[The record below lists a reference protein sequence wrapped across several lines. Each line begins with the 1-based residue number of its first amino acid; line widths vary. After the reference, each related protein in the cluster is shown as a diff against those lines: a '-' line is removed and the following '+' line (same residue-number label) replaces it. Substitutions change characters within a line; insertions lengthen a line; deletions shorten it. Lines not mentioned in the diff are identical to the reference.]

1 MDKTSFIM
9 YIKFADMF
17 NRLTDEEAG
26 QLIKAIMDFQKTG
39 EVLDFPGA
47 LGMAYMV
54 MIQQMQ
60 EDRIKWEETCRA
72 RSAAGRNG
80 ANGRWKKET
89 PKNEECAESFPELS
103 QHDFKEYTENSID
116 SEQAMANDGKAWQSM
131 ANDGKKDFAIKSDG
145 KTWQTMH
152 DYDYEYDY
160 EYEYD
165 SEYNIL
171 PDIHHHDDVTCNTKI
186 YRCADEQEKSQLAI
200 AISSWEGVVNR
211 RISPKETEVI
221 HNFIHKYSLEDV
233 DKAIHSALKANSLKL
248 SYVSAALNNHCGA
261 IRPKGKTGKTIRP
274 IVGDDYSEVYL
285 TC

>member
-1 MDKTSFIM
+1 M

-103 QHDFKEYTENSID
+103 QHDFKEYTENSRTGY
-116 SEQAMANDGKAWQSM
+116 GKRWQSM
-131 ANDGKKDFAIKSDG
+131 AKHGKRWQSMAKHGKRWQKRFCHKVGWQNMANDA
-145 KTWQTMH
+145 
-152 DYDYEYDY
+152 
-160 EYEYD
+160 
-165 SEYNIL
+165 
-171 PDIHHHDDVTCNTKI
+171 
-186 YRCADEQEKSQLAI
+186 
-200 AISSWEGVVNR
+200 
-211 RISPKETEVI
+211 
-221 HNFIHKYSLEDV
+221 
-233 DKAIHSALKANSLKL
+233 
-248 SYVSAALNNHCGA
+248 
-261 IRPKGKTGKTIRP
+261 
-274 IVGDDYSEVYL
+274 
-285 TC
+285 